1 MESKRTRRNNQRF
14 GTSLEIASVIGS
26 GANKIKRKI
35 RDIERLLNKKRDALP
50 DTVILEKERTLEA
63 LKFELKTSE
72 LKQKAKKN
80 ARKYHMVRFFERKK
94 ALRRYKQALKQSKLA
109 SDDEKVQESLLQR
122 KIDLCYVVNFPKT
135 EKYIALYPSTTQDG
149 VSQTAKRGLQKTD
162 IRRKAFREV
171 VSKQLL
177 EGSLPVSLDNI
188 LQGKKLNKEGT
199 GVALDDEESEA
210 DDDLGA
216 NVREG
221 KEGEEDEDEF
231 FE

>member
-135 EKYIALYPSTTQDG
+135 EKYIALYPPTTQDG
-149 VSQTAKRGLQKTD
+149 SQTAKKGLQKTD

-177 EGSLPVSLDNI
+177 EGSLPVSLDDI

-210 DDDLGA
+210 DDDLGT

-221 KEGEEDEDEF
+221 KEVEEDEDEF